1 MRRLSWRIKSYCWR
15 ATAIWCWLHIVSSI
29 AFRKDEF
36 RRVEVITVHGL
47 EKILRVLDFS
57 PGKLDLLPLILK
69 AFWVLC
75 ISNFS
80 AIQMVGLCLYIAV
93 SPITFLALGL
103 KPNLSTQY
111 LANKEKEGA
120 KPSAVQ
126 VGFHS
131 QSFLV
136 ASLIVWF
143 SLYGSSASKGP
154 IISALLLTGA
164 LLMVRLSKATPY
176 TTTEEVGDGNPSTWL
191 SRFAWRYFLNTAE
204 QLVNKKLTVA
214 QLNSSVKTQRWILR
228 KLRYLSIFLRGRV
241 GKRRASLLVLLR
253 YIYDF
258 ALLGALLVLF
268 WALYI
273 KLTLSPHP
281 LITKDALIASASHII
296 PGVQEVNA
304 VSLNKTLEILIP
316 FSGWIMFVVF
326 IGPVASM
333 YPAYQDRYL
342 KRVEADY
349 NVIRVARRALYQVS
363 EAVSADLE
371 HPQVSVKP
379 LPAPSPD
386 PLTSPSHSSPDS

>member
-1 MRRLSWRIKSYCWR
+1 MRRLGWRIKSYCWR
-15 ATAIWCWLHIVSSI
+15 ATAIWCWLHIISSI
-29 AFRKDEF
+29 GFRKDVF
-36 RRVEVITVHGL
+36 RQVEVVAVRDL
-47 EKILRVLDFS
+47 EKLLRVLDFS
-57 PGKLDLLPLILK
+57 PGKLDFLPLILK
-69 AFWVLC
+69 SFWVLC

-80 AIQMVGLCLYIAV
+80 AIQIFGLCVYIVV
-93 SPITFLALGL
+93 SPITLLALVL
-103 KPNLSTQY
+103 KPRLSTQY
-111 LANKEKEGA
+111 LANKEKESA
-120 KPSAVQ
+120 KPFAVQ
-126 VGFHS
+126 KKNHS
-131 QSFLV
+131 QTFLV
-136 ASLIVWF
+136 SSLIVWF

-154 IISALLLTGA
+154 IVSALLLTGA
-164 LLMVRLSKATPY
+164 LLVVRLSKATPY
-176 TTTEEVGDGNPSTWL
+176 TTTEEVGGGGPSTLL

-241 GKRRASLLVLLR
+241 GKRRASLLVLLS

-258 ALLGALLVLF
+258 GLLGALLVLF

-273 KLTLSPHP
+273 KLSLSPHS

-296 PGVQEVNA
+296 PGVQEVSP

-316 FSGWIMFVVF
+316 FSGWMMFVVF

-349 NVIRVARRALYQVS
+349 AVIRIARRSLYRVS
-363 EAVSADLE
+363 EAVSSDLE
-371 HPQVSVKP
+371 RPQVSVEP
-379 LPAPSPD
+379 PPASP
-386 PLTSPSHSSPDS
+386 PDSFTPP